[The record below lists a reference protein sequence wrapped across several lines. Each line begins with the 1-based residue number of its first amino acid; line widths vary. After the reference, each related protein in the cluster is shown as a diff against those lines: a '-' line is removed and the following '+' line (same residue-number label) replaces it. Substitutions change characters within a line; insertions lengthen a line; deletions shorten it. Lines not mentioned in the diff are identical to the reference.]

1 MDNSPQGEYDQRT
14 GQQKTGLLT
23 GYNVRGST
31 NRFASRARVI
41 EGPKGKVLPD
51 VVWQQCVS
59 RLQDELPS
67 QQFNTWIRPLQ
78 ASQSG
83 QQLTLFAPNRFIKD
97 FVNDKFAP
105 RIHQLLRELDSGA
118 SLNLVLE
125 IGTVQGAE
133 VSSQSRQRSVSQGY
147 TASMAP
153 AVSGYAVSGSNIA
166 ELRPAAPVQ
175 AVPSVMPN
183 RERFAGSAAGRE
195 ALQQRSRAADEPGQ
209 QHHLVDHYTFDN
221 FVEGKSNQ
229 LALAAAR
236 QVAENPGESYN
247 PLFLYGG
254 VGLGKTHL
262 MHAVGNALKQQ
273 NPEAKVVYL
282 HSERFVADMVK
293 ALQLNAISD
302 FKRYYRSVDALLI
315 DDIQFFAKK
324 DRSQEEFF
332 HTFNALLEGGQ
343 QMILTCDRY
352 PKEIDGLEERLK
364 SRFGWGLTVAVEPP
378 ELETR
383 VAILMNKAG
392 QARIDLP
399 PDAAFFIAQRIRSNV
414 RELEGALKRVI
425 ASAHFT
431 GKPVDVELIK
441 ESLKDLL
448 ALQDKQVSLDNIQ
461 RTVAEYYKIKVAD
474 LMSRRRSRSVARP
487 RQVAMALAKE
497 LTNHSLP
504 EIGDS
509 FGGRDHTTVLH
520 ACRKI
525 KELRETNSDIRED
538 YKNLLRSL
546 TT

>member
-1 MDNSPQGEYDQRT
+1 MSEQIW
-14 GQQKTGLLT
+14 
-23 GYNVRGST
+23 S
-31 NRFASRARVI
+31 
-41 EGPKGKVLPD
+41 
-51 VVWQQCVS
+51 QCKL
-59 RLQDELPS
+59 RLQDELPA

-78 ASQSG
+78 ASG
-83 QQLTLFAPNRFIKD
+83 DAGHLRLTAPNRFICD
-97 FVNDKFAP
+97 FVEDKYAGL
-105 RIHQLLRELDSGA
+105 IAEVLREQGA
-118 SLNLVLE
+118 ATASPPTLE
-125 IGTVQGAE
+125 IGTGNAAAAPSPAAAVHVSVPPVSQGPSRSQANGAVATPAE
-133 VSSQSRQRSVSQGY
+133 VSPGTPV
-147 TASMAP
+147 P
-153 AVSGYAVSGSNIA
+153 A
-166 ELRPAAPVQ
+166 Q
-175 AVPSVMPN
+175 AVTPTTPRRRSLV
-183 RERFAGSAAGRE
+183 EGTLHYGQAQDSEVHE
-195 ALQQRSRAADEPGQ
+195 ALQH
-209 QHHLVDHYTFDN
+209 QHNLVGGYTFGN

-229 LALAAAR
+229 LALAAAN
-236 QVAENPGESYN
+236 QVAENPGGAYN

-262 MHAVGNALKQQ
+262 MHAVGNALKA
-273 NPEAKVVYL
+273 NKPDARIVYL

-293 ALQLNAISD
+293 ALQLNAITD

-352 PKEIDGLEERLK
+352 PKEIEGVEERLK

-378 ELETR
+378 DLETR
-383 VAILMNKAG
+383 AAILMNKADSSG
-392 QARIDLP
+392 IELP
-399 PDAAFFIAQRIRSNV
+399 SDAAFFIAQRIRSNV

-425 ASAHFT
+425 ASANFT
-431 GKPVDVELIK
+431 RRPVDVDLVK

-474 LMSRRRSRSVARP
+474 LNSRRRNRSVARP

-497 LTNHSLP
+497 LTNYSLP

-525 KELRETNSDIRED
+525 KELRETSSDIHED
-538 YKNLLRSL
+538 YKNLLRLL
-546 TT
+546 TA

>member
-1 MDNSPQGEYDQRT
+1 MAFSQNIARLRDLLQNFDIGEVKLLKDMSYQRAT
-14 GQQKTGLLT
+14 LS
-23 GYNVRGST
+23 VGST
-31 NRFASRARVI
+31 KTLDPS
-41 EGPKGKVLPD
+41 ESG
-51 VVWQQCVS
+51 
-59 RLQDELPS
+59 RLVFLESSGGAFTLTLPS
-67 QQFNTWIRPLQ
+67 AAAARAQPQPM
-78 ASQSG
+78 AVS
-83 QQLTLFAPNRFIKD
+83 APAPAMQ
-97 FVNDKFAP
+97 AP
-105 RIHQLLRELDSGA
+105 RFEPLSADTSEPEQPRVER
-118 SLNLVLE
+118 
-125 IGTVQGAE
+125 TVQVEGGLKHT
-133 VSSQSRQRSVSQGY
+133 SY
-147 TASMAP
+147 
-153 AVSGYAVSGSNIA
+153 
-166 ELRPAAPVQ
+166 L
-175 AVPSVMPN
+175 N
-183 RERFAGSAAGRE
+183 R
-195 ALQQRSRAADEPGQ
+195 
-209 QHHLVDHYTFDN
+209 TFTFEN

-229 LALAAAR
+229 LARAAAW
-236 QVAENPGESYN
+236 QVADNPKHGYN

-262 MHAVGNALKQQ
+262 MHAVGNHLLKK
-273 NPEAKVVYL
+273 NPNAKVVYL

-293 ALQLNAISD
+293 ALQLNAITD

-352 PKEIDGLEERLK
+352 PKEIEGLEERLK

-378 ELETR
+378 DLETR
-383 VAILMNKAG
+383 VAILMKKAS
-392 QARIDLP
+392 QSQLDLP

-425 ASAHFT
+425 ASANFT
-431 GKPVDVELIK
+431 RRPIDVDLVK

-487 RQVAMALAKE
+487 RQGAMALAKE

-525 KELRETNSDIRED
+525 KELRETSSDIHED

>member
-1 MDNSPQGEYDQRT
+1 M
-14 GQQKTGLLT
+14 
-23 GYNVRGST
+23 
-31 NRFASRARVI
+31 
-41 EGPKGKVLPD
+41 PD
-51 VVWQQCVS
+51 VVWQRCVD

-67 QQFNTWIRPLQ
+67 QQFNTWIRPLH

-83 QQLTLFAPNRFIKD
+83 HRLTLFAPNRFIKD
-97 FVNDKFAP
+97 FVSDKFRQ
-105 RIHQLLRELDSGA
+105 RICELLREVDTQQVVD
-118 SLNLVLE
+118 LVLE
-125 IGTVQGAE
+125 I
-133 VSSQSRQRSVSQGY
+133 
-147 TASMAP
+147 ASAADDNAGRREDAVEDRRVVAPVPAYAP
-153 AVSGYAVSGSNIA
+153 ADDIPLERRSP
-166 ELRPAAPVQ
+166 EPAF
-175 AVPSVMPN
+175 ST
-183 RERFAGSAAGRE
+183 AAS
-195 ALQQRSRAADEPGQ
+195 SRAGGGLNGPRVLLNSRPDSGAVDTLQ
-209 QHHLVDHYTFDN
+209 HQHHLVEHYTFDN

-262 MHAVGNALKQQ
+262 MHAVGNALKQYK
-273 NPEAKVVYL
+273 PHARVVYL

-324 DRSQEEFF
+324 ERSQEEFF

-383 VAILMNKAG
+383 VAILMNKAN

-399 PDAAFFIAQRIRSNV
+399 PDAAFFIAQKIRSNV

-431 GKPVDVELIK
+431 GRQVDVDLIK

-525 KELRETNSDIRED
+525 KELREINADIRED